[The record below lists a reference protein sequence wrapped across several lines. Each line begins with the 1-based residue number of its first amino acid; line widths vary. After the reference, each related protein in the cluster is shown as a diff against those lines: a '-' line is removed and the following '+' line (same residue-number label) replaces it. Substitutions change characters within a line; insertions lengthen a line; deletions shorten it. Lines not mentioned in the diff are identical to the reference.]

1 MPSNHPIPTIAALAL
16 SLYTS
21 DRRLENLPR
30 VTEYQPHEIVSIT
43 RSSCHFTAID
53 GRKLPAFTTY
63 TEI

>member
-30 VTEYQPHEIVSIT
+30 VTEYQPHEIVSLAAPANVSLTWYALAAT
-43 RSSCHFTAID
+43 RFAGEGI
-53 GRKLPAFTTY
+53 
-63 TEI
+63 